1 MKKVTFILGNGFDLG
16 LGLRTSYNDVYESYV
31 KYKSDDNAN
40 IRRFKAELSNRKPY
54 DKWSDFEM
62 GMAEYAKEL
71 SSEEEFI
78 ECVRDFKKHIVD
90 YLSKIN
96 DTITKIINTY
106 NYDVN
111 KLAKE
116 LKRSETSFYQYL
128 TPNVVKQ
135 VKDIIADQEIKYNYI
150 TFNYTTVLEYIFAM
164 VELEKPPL
172 HIHGTLGKDVVLG
185 VDNIEQLNDIRF
197 ELSKKGKRAFIKT
210 EFNKQYDKDR
220 VETAMKI
227 INESDIIC
235 TYGFS
240 MGDSDRTWVNALIDW
255 MIADKNHHLVVYQ
268 YDTKKYNQYYYNEIM
283 DVEEDKKENLIEKL
297 EISDKRLEDQIHI
310 PILNVIFNFSVLFRD
325 LPSFIM
331 IPTEYNSVYRTVKK
345 DDFFR
350 F

>member
-78 ECVRDFKKHIVD
+78 ECIRDFKQHMVEHLREENETIIKIPLNSDDVKILLKELD
-90 YLSKIN
+90 RSKI
-96 DTITKIINTY
+96 T
-106 NYDVN
+106 
-111 KLAKE
+111 
-116 LKRSETSFYQYL
+116 FYQGL
-128 TPNVVKQ
+128 TPNVMNQ
-135 VKDIIADQEIKYNYI
+135 IKKLIDNSAVRYNYV
-150 TFNYTTVLEYIFAM
+150 TFNYTTVLDRILFRFPFE
-164 VELEKPPL
+164 ELPL
-172 HIHGTLGKDVVLG
+172 HIHGTIDKDVVLG
-185 VDNIEQLNDIRF
+185 VDNIQQLNTSNFKFSR
-197 ELSKKGKRAFIKT
+197 KGKRAFIKT

-240 MGDSDRTWVNALIDW
+240 MGDSDKTWINALIDW

-268 YDTKKYNQYYYNEIM
+268 YDTKKYNQYNYDEIM
-283 DVEEDKKENLIEKL
+283 DVEEDKKENLINKL
-297 EISDKRLEDQIHI
+297 GISDKGLEDQIHI
-310 PILNVIFNFSVLFRD
+310 PIANDIFNFDFKDLAENYA
-325 LPSFIM
+325 LPS
-331 IPTEYNSVYRTVKK
+331 
-345 DDFFR
+345 DDELQFA
-350 F
+350 